1 MTYDDSKNQAL
12 SARAGLKQSADRL
25 RARLTPQSLMHDGVE
40 LARERAMKLAATALA
55 SRKGR
60 PVLAVGAIAVAASY
74 LLRKP
79 IARAV
84 NKRLAKEKNDD

>member
-1 MTYDDSKNQAL
+1 
-12 SARAGLKQSADRL
+12 
-25 RARLTPQSLMHDGVE
+25 
-40 LARERAMKLAATALA
+40 
-55 SRKGR
+55 
-60 PVLAVGAIAVAASY
+60 VGAIAVAASY

>member
-1 MTYDDSKNQAL
+1 MTYDDAKNRAL
-12 SARAGLKQSADRL
+12 SARDGLKETAERL
-25 RARLTPQSLMHDGVE
+25 RARLTPQSLMQDGVE
-40 LARERAMKLAATALA
+40 VARDRAIKLAATALA
-55 SRKGR
+55 SPKGR

-84 NKRLAKEKNDD
+84 KKRLAKEKTDD